1 MRRLFLFLLCLGLV
15 VSVTCLSGCWDRREI
30 NELAVVS
37 ALGIDKED
45 DIWKVTAEI
54 FRPTSGGGNDG
65 NTGGGGGT
73 AERQAWVVQG
83 QDYTILGALR
93 DMALKV
99 PRRVYAA
106 HISAII
112 IGEEMARQGIL
123 EFLDLWERDAEARLI
138 TKILICRGRAEDVL
152 VSSAGGLEKTVGLE
166 LAGLERF
173 ARINGHSAI
182 LSTHEFIAL
191 NASRGADPFTGVVEL
206 RSVPTIP
213 TSGGT
218 KTSSSPGLKEEKQ
231 KETIQAL
238 RLKGL
243 ALFKNDKLVG
253 FAEPPEARGL
263 LIMGGKVGNTVL
275 HVRAT
280 DDNTKRNNT
289 VALEVFKMKRQIKVE
304 EKEGLPLVKIKITT
318 ELGLAE
324 QAYSEDL
331 TKAEANRFL
340 EQQAAT
346 VIRNESEQAIEL
358 IQGLGVDPLGIGDF
372 IRQQNK
378 KLWSRLEK
386 NWPEGLRDTEFS
398 LDIQAKVRHSALIDV
413 PPSKEQ

>member
-152 VSSAGGLEKTVGLE
+152 VSSAGGLE
-166 LAGLERF
+166 
-173 ARINGHSAI
+173 
-182 LSTHEFIAL
+182 
-191 NASRGADPFTGVVEL
+191 
-206 RSVPTIP
+206 
-213 TSGGT
+213 
-218 KTSSSPGLKEEKQ
+218 
-231 KETIQAL
+231 
-238 RLKGL
+238 RLW
-243 ALFKNDKLVG
+243 A
-253 FAEPPEARGL
+253 
-263 LIMGGKVGNTVL
+263 
-275 HVRAT
+275 
-280 DDNTKRNNT
+280 
-289 VALEVFKMKRQIKVE
+289 
-304 EKEGLPLVKIKITT
+304 
-318 ELGLAE
+318 
-324 QAYSEDL
+324 
-331 TKAEANRFL
+331 
-340 EQQAAT
+340 
-346 VIRNESEQAIEL
+346 
-358 IQGLGVDPLGIGDF
+358 
-372 IRQQNK
+372 
-378 KLWSRLEK
+378 
-386 NWPEGLRDTEFS
+386 
-398 LDIQAKVRHSALIDV
+398 
-413 PPSKEQ
+413 